1 MKKIFFALTLF
12 SLSMQVQSQNT
23 ENTFDFWLGK
33 WDAYWN
39 DSLKGT
45 NVIKKTL
52 KNKVVEENFSY
63 NDKTFIG
70 RSWSMFDATTKTWKQ
85 TWVDDAG
92 AYLLFTGG
100 QEGKD
105 VILTMT
111 DTRTVKGKT
120 VYMRM
125 IFYNITKDNFDWDWQ
140 SSEDKEKW
148 TTVWAIKYKRNK
160 KKPKGK

>member
-1 MKKIFFALTLF
+1 MKKIIFALILIN
-12 SLSMQVQSQNT
+12 LSMEIKSQNT
-23 ENTFDFWLGK
+23 ENTFDFWVGK
-33 WDAYWN
+33 WDASWN

-45 NVIKKTL
+45 NIIKKTL
-52 KNKVVEENFSY
+52 KDKVVEENFSY
-63 NDKTFIG
+63 NDKSFIG
-70 RSWSMFDATTKTWKQ
+70 RSWSMFDANTKTWKQ

-92 AYLLFTGG
+92 AYLLFSGG

-105 VILTMT
+105 VILSMT
-111 DTRTVKGKT
+111 EPRVQKGKT

-125 IFYNITKDNFDWDWQ
+125 IFFNIEKDSFDWDWQ

-148 TTVWAIKYKRNK
+148 TSNWAIKYKR

>member
-1 MKKIFFALTLF
+1 MKKIFLALILIN
-12 SLSMQVQSQNT
+12 LSMALKSQNT
-23 ENTFDFWLGK
+23 ENTFDFWVGK
-33 WDAYWN
+33 WDAYWS

-45 NVIKKTL
+45 NIIKKTL
-52 KNKVVEENFSY
+52 KDKVVEENFSF

-70 RSWSMFDATTKTWKQ
+70 RSWSVFDANTKTWKQ

-92 AYLLFTGG
+92 AYLVLTGG

-111 DTRTVKGKT
+111 EPRIQKGKT

-125 IFYNITKDNFDWDWQ
+125 IFYNIEKDNFDWDWQ

-148 TTVWAIKYKRNK
+148 TSVWAIKYKRK
-160 KKPKGK
+160 KAK